1 MTSARRTR
9 ASGGV
14 VTSTPGL
21 DELDLAVPDPSLDA
35 SAVKSIKSPSS
46 SFTRQIPS
54 RLDCDRPVMVA
65 YNALAPSTSPHRA
78 YPSMNAPNV
87 FRSGVNPDS
96 IIASTCPNASANKP
110 FRQSASTRQLKA
122 VASVRTPGSFRISPM
137 SHLAATTSPSL
148 PKCLSSV
155 VYVTTSGLCPAATR
169 APRTP
174 MVASVGSPFFMHASM
189 RVL

>member
-1 MTSARRTR
+1 MRLATRLATVRPSATREDASSRRNLSRSSVISRAESSPALEEAKSDSIIVSTSSAALVRPARAHAVTSASRTR

-21 DELDLAVPDPSLDA
+21 DELDLGVPDP

-46 SFTRQIPS
+46 SFTRQTPS

-87 FRSGVNPDS
+87 FRSGDKPDS
-96 IIASTCPNASANKP
+96 IIAST
-110 FRQSASTRQLKA
+110 
-122 VASVRTPGSFRISPM
+122 
-137 SHLAATTSPSL
+137 
-148 PKCLSSV
+148 
-155 VYVTTSGLCPAATR
+155 
-169 APRTP
+169 
-174 MVASVGSPFFMHASM
+174 
-189 RVL
+189 